1 MNNTGVEEI
10 QIDVKTKFSAEHS
23 DPDNAYYFFIYQIT
37 ITNNGNYSVQL
48 ISRRWEITNEFGE
61 KRFVE
66 GVGVVGEQPVLRP
79 GDSFSYQSGCNF
91 ATETGK
97 MRGAYLMERLDGS
110 GSFFAEIPEFGMVV
124 TALLN

>member
-23 DPDNAYYFFIYQIT
+23 DPDNAYYFFTYLIT
-37 ITNNGNYSVQL
+37 ITNNGNSTVQL
-48 ISRRWEITNEFGE
+48 MSRRWEITDELGE

-79 GDSFSYQSGCNF
+79 GASFTYQSGCNF

-97 MRGAYLMERLDGS
+97 MCGSYLMDKLDGS
-110 GSFFAEIPEFGMVV
+110 GSFFAEIPEFGMAVP
-124 TALLN
+124 ALLN